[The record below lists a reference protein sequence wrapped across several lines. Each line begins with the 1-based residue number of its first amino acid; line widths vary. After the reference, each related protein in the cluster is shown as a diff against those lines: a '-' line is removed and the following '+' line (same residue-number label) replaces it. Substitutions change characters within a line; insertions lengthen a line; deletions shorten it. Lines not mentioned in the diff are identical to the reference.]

1 MPPLIN
7 APPRQRRAQ
16 LLGATAHGEAGEL
29 APQRLHFRR
38 SDETKEAAE
47 RGRVSFLEMHGPLDA
62 QKRHQHERQQRRAQ
76 AIEGWPD
83 VTVRLIQN
91 NPLSTTH
98 ARANSTPTPGSANPS

>member
-47 RGRVSFLEMHGPLDA
+47 RMFRPFLRNCLPASAVSNSSDKAHADLSPRGTSNCFGPSVDHL
-62 QKRHQHERQQRRAQ
+62 Q
-76 AIEGWPD
+76 
-83 VTVRLIQN
+83 
-91 NPLSTTH
+91 
-98 ARANSTPTPGSANPS
+98 